1 MQSHVSKSLVGISTC
16 QFSHKLITHEI
27 SYSHLP
33 IHAVKSI
40 INGPKSAHHIDNK
53 DISTPSLRCY
63 RIHEGCIRVFI
74 IIIYTTR
81 HHNSQTAFYNQS
93 FNLFCAKWT
102 KLYGFSFWNLLV
114 GNNHHMSIHLIVRSV
129 SDTFVSEGKYQI
141 SHKNSQNVLLYKRQ
155 SKVKNKRVAIFYP
168 SAYYSSTRFSGMT
181 FNVNVNYICDP

>member
-1 MQSHVSKSLVGISTC
+1 MQSHVSKNLVRISTC

-102 KLYGFSFWNLLV
+102 KLYGFSFWNSTIYWWAIIILWVFILLFV
-114 GNNHHMSIHLIVRSV
+114 LYLTHLCQRVNIKYHIKTHKMFYCTKGNL
-129 SDTFVSEGKYQI
+129 K
-141 SHKNSQNVLLYKRQ
+141 
-155 SKVKNKRVAIFYP
+155 
-168 SAYYSSTRFSGMT
+168 
-181 FNVNVNYICDP
+181 